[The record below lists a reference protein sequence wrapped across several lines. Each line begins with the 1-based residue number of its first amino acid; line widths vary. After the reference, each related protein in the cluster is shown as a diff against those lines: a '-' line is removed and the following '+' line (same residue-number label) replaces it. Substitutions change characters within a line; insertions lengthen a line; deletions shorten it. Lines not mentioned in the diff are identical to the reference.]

1 MDTDHRPSGSRRG
14 ALRLR
19 IRPRRPIDGGVTGE
33 FLSVFKGRGSEFE
46 ELREYAPGDDIRTID
61 WKVTARSGRPFVRQY
76 IEERELTV
84 IAAVDLSASLRHG
97 GGVLDKDAMV
107 RMAAASILY
116 ATIGN
121 NDRAG
126 LLLFSDR
133 VDSWTRPKKGKG
145 HAVFL
150 EERLRRAHP
159 EGRGTDLRGALI
171 RLGIVA
177 KRRSLLFVL
186 SDFLA
191 PDFERPLRALA
202 LRHDVI
208 PVVFRDP
215 LDDALPRAG
224 LVAVRDLETGE
235 ERVVDFDHPRV
246 RERYERAGLRRLEER
261 WRLFTTLGL
270 RPLEMTR
277 GDDPVQALIQY
288 FMRRAGVDAGRAAA
302 SA

>member
-1 MDTDHRPSGSRRG
+1 MDTDSRPSASGRG
-14 ALRLR
+14 VLRLR
-19 IRPRRPIDGGVTGE
+19 IRPKRPIDGAVTGE

-46 ELREYAPGDDIRTID
+46 ELREYTPGDDIRTID
-61 WKVTARSGRPFVRQY
+61 WKVTARAGRPFVRQY

-84 IAAVDLSASLRHG
+84 IVAVDLSASLRSG
-97 GGVLDKDAMV
+97 SGALNKDAMA
-107 RMAAASILY
+107 RAAAASIMY

-133 VDSWTRPKKGKG
+133 VDSWTRPKKGQG

-150 EERLRRAHP
+150 EERLRRARP
-159 EGRGTDLRGALI
+159 EGHGTDLRGALI

-177 KRRSLLFVL
+177 KRRSLLFIL
-186 SDFLA
+186 SDFMA

-208 PVVFRDP
+208 PIVFRDP
-215 LDDALPRAG
+215 LDDTLPAAG
-224 LVAVRDLETGE
+224 LVTIRDLETGE
-235 ERVVDFDHPRV
+235 ARLVDFDHPRV
-246 RERYERAGLRRLEER
+246 RAHYEAAALRRLEER
-261 WRLFTTLGL
+261 WRVFTTLGL
-270 RPLEMTR
+270 KPLEIM
-277 GDDPVQALIQY
+277 GGGDPVQALIQY

>member
-1 MDTDHRPSGSRRG
+1 MDTDRRPSASRRG
-14 ALRLR
+14 VLRLK
-19 IRPRRPIDGGVTGE
+19 IRPRRPIDGAVTGE

-46 ELREYAPGDDIRTID
+46 ELREYVPGDDVRTID
-61 WKVTARSGRPFVRQY
+61 WKVTARAGRPFVRQY

-84 IAAVDLSASLRHG
+84 IAAVDVSASLRHG
-97 GGVLDKDAMV
+97 GGVRDKEARA
-107 RMAAASILY
+107 RMTAASILY

-133 VDSWTRPKKGKG
+133 VESWTRPKKGKA
-145 HAVFL
+145 HAVVL
-150 EERLRRAHP
+150 EERLRRARP

-177 KRRSLLFVL
+177 GRRSLLFVL

-191 PDFERPLRALA
+191 ADFEGPLRALT

-224 LVAVRDLETGE
+224 LVAVRDLETGA

-246 RERYERAGLRRLEER
+246 RAHYENAALRRLEER
-261 WRLFTTLGL
+261 WRIFTTLGL
-270 RPLEMTR
+270 KPLEMTR
-277 GDDPVQALIQY
+277 GDDPVQALTRY
-288 FMRRAGVDAGRAAA
+288 FLRRAGVDAGRAAA

>member
-1 MDTDHRPSGSRRG
+1 MDTDRPPSASRRG

-19 IRPRRPIDGGVTGE
+19 IRPKRPIDGAVTGE
-33 FLSVFKGRGSEFE
+33 FLSVFRGRGSEFE
-46 ELREYAPGDDIRTID
+46 ELREYTPGDDVRTID
-61 WKVTARSGRPFVRQY
+61 WKVTARTGRPFVRQY

-84 IAAVDLSASLRHG
+84 IVAVDLSASLRSG
-97 GGVLDKDAMV
+97 SGPLDKDAMA
-107 RMAAASILY
+107 RTAAASILY
-116 ATIGN
+116 ATIGH

-126 LLLFSDR
+126 LLLFSDQ

-150 EERLRRAHP
+150 EERLRRARP

-177 KRRSLLFVL
+177 RRRSLLFIL

-191 PDFERPLRALA
+191 PDFERPLRALT

-208 PVVFRDP
+208 PVVFRDL
-215 LDDALPRAG
+215 LDDILPEAG
-224 LVAVRDLETGE
+224 LVAVHDLETGD
-235 ERVVDFDHPRV
+235 ERLIDFNNPRV
-246 RERYERAGLRRLEER
+246 RASYEAEAVRRLEER
-261 WRLFTTLGL
+261 WRVFATLGL
-270 RPLEMTR
+270 KPLEIK
-277 GDDPVQALIQY
+277 GGSDPVQALIQY

-302 SA
+302 AP

>member
-1 MDTDHRPSGSRRG
+1 MDTDSRPAASGHG

-19 IRPRRPIDGGVTGE
+19 IRPKRPIDGAVTGE

-46 ELREYAPGDDIRTID
+46 ELREYAPGDDVRTID
-61 WKVTARSGRPFVRQY
+61 WKVTARTGRPFVRQY

-84 IAAVDLSASLRHG
+84 IVAVDLSASLRSG
-97 GGVLDKDAMV
+97 SGALNKDAMA
-107 RMAAASILY
+107 RAAAASIMY

-133 VDSWTRPKKGKG
+133 VDSWTRPQKGKG

-150 EERLRRAHP
+150 EERLRRARP

-186 SDFLA
+186 SDFMA

-215 LDDALPRAG
+215 LDDALPAAG
-224 LVAVRDLETGE
+224 LVAIRDLETGE
-235 ERVVDFDHPRV
+235 AQLVDFDHPRV
-246 RERYERAGLRRLEER
+246 RAHYEAAALRRLEER
-261 WRLFTTLGL
+261 WRVFTTLGL
-270 RPLEMTR
+270 KPLEIM
-277 GDDPVQALIQY
+277 GGADPVQALVQY
-288 FMRRAGVDAGRAAA
+288 FMQRAGVDASRATA

>member
-1 MDTDHRPSGSRRG
+1 MDTDSRPSASGRG

-19 IRPRRPIDGGVTGE
+19 IRPKRPIDGAVTGE

-46 ELREYAPGDDIRTID
+46 ELREYTPGDDVRTID
-61 WKVTARSGRPFVRQY
+61 WKVTARAGRPFVRQY

-84 IAAVDLSASLRHG
+84 IVAVDLSASLRSG
-97 GGVLDKDAMV
+97 SGALNKDAMA
-107 RMAAASILY
+107 RMAAASIMY

-121 NDRAG
+121 NDRSG

-150 EERLRRAHP
+150 EERLRRARP
-159 EGRGTDLRGALI
+159 DGRGTDLRGALI

-177 KRRSLLFVL
+177 KRRSLLFIL

-208 PVVFRDP
+208 PIVFRDP
-215 LDDALPRAG
+215 LDDTLPAAG
-224 LVAVRDLETGE
+224 LVAIRDLESGK
-235 ERVVDFDHPRV
+235 ERLVDFSDPRV
-246 RERYERAGLRRLEER
+246 RSQYEAAGLRRLEER
-261 WRLFTTLGL
+261 WRIFTTLGL
-270 RPLEMTR
+270 KPLEIV
-277 GDDPVQALIQY
+277 GGADPVQALIQY

>member
-1 MDTDHRPSGSRRG
+1 MDTDSRPAASRRG

-19 IRPRRPIDGGVTGE
+19 IRPKRPIDGAVTGE

-46 ELREYAPGDDIRTID
+46 ELREYAPGDDVRTID
-61 WKVTARSGRPFVRQY
+61 WKVTARAGRPFVRQY

-84 IAAVDLSASLRHG
+84 IVAVDLSASLRTG
-97 GGVLDKDAMV
+97 SGALNKDAMA
-107 RMAAASILY
+107 RMAAASIMY

-150 EERLRRAHP
+150 EERLRRARP

-177 KRRSLLFVL
+177 KRRSLLFIL

-191 PDFERPLRALA
+191 PDYERPLRALA

-208 PVVFRDP
+208 PIVFRDP
-215 LDDALPRAG
+215 LDDTLPPAG
-224 LVAVRDLETGE
+224 LVAIRDLETGT
-235 ERVVDFDHPRV
+235 ERLVDFSDPRV
-246 RERYERAGLRRLEER
+246 RTQYEAAGLRRLEER
-261 WRLFTTLGL
+261 WRVFTTLGL
-270 RPLEMTR
+270 KPLEIV
-277 GDDPVQALIQY
+277 GDADPVQALIQY